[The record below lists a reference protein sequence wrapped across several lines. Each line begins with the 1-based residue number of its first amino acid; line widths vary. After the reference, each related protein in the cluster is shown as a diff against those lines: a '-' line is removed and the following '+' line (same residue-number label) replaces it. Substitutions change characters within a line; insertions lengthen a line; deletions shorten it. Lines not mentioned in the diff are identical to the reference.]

1 MPSRSVHFVG
11 SFPAASTDEAMRAMA
26 DSAGPL
32 LQTLPT
38 GETRRY
44 EYYVRPILEDLVAQG
59 ALEVT
64 RAGEWR
70 TRRDRPRYRVP
81 QGRTAIGD
89 GMDLGYSREAAE
101 ALPIFSTVRADLGRP
116 ELALQ
121 IGMPT
126 DLTLAF
132 VALGP
137 KGIRSQRTAFTV
149 ATMGEIAAVA
159 RTGGDDV
166 VIQLE
171 ATAEL
176 VAMALTQPAHRMVER
191 LLGSGRGITAL
202 AAAAP
207 EGSRIGVHLCLGSL
221 HNKGVPLRTA
231 RPFVDLANSVARQWP
246 SGRTL
251 EYVHVPFAAGD
262 SPPAA
267 ESRFYAPLADLSL
280 PAGTRFYAGV
290 VHDVPTEDEQRKTL
304 HTIENALGRRVDG
317 VACACGLGR
326 RPRAVAD
333 TLMARAVK
341 LAGS

>member
-1 MPSRSVHFVG
+1 MRSRSVHFVG
-11 SFPAASTDEAMRAMA
+11 SFPATNTDEAMRAMA
-26 DSAGPL
+26 AGAGPL
-32 LQTLPT
+32 LYTLPT

-64 RAGEWR
+64 RPGDWR
-70 TRRDRPRYRVP
+70 TRRDRPRYRLP
-81 QGRTAIGD
+81 RGRTPAGD
-89 GMDLGYSREAAE
+89 GMNLGYAREAAE
-101 ALPIFSTVRADLGRP
+101 ALPIFSAVRADLGRP
-116 ELALQ
+116 ELAVQ

-137 KGIRSQRTAFTV
+137 KGIRSGRTPFAD
-149 ATMGEIAAVA
+149 ATAREIATIA
-159 RTGGDDV
+159 RAGGDDV

-176 VAMALTQPAHRMVER
+176 VAMALTQPAHRTAER
-191 LLGSGRGITAL
+191 LLGSARGIAAL

-207 EGSRIGVHLCLGSL
+207 EGTRLGVHLCLGSL
-221 HNKGVPLRTA
+221 HNTGVPLRRA
-231 RPFVDLANSVARQWP
+231 RPVVDLANSVARQWP
-246 SGRTL
+246 AGRTL

-262 SPPAA
+262 RPPAA
-267 ESRFYAPLADLSL
+267 GARFYAPLAELSL
-280 PAGTRFYAGV
+280 PAGTRFYAGL
-290 VHDVPTEDEQRKTL
+290 VHDVPTEEEQRKTL
-304 HTIENALGRRVDG
+304 RTIENALGRRVDG

-333 TLMARAVK
+333 ALMARAVTV
-341 LAGS
+341 ADS

>member
-1 MPSRSVHFVG
+1 MG
-11 SFPAASTDEAMRAMA
+11 SFPATTTDEAMRAMA

-32 LQTLPT
+32 LHTLPT

-59 ALEVT
+59 ALEVA

-70 TRRDRPRYRVP
+70 TRRDRPRYRLP
-81 QGRTAIGD
+81 PGRTPTGA
-89 GMDLGYSREAAE
+89 GMDLGYAGEAAE
-101 ALPIFSTVRADLGRP
+101 ALPIFSAVRADLGRP

-137 KGIRSQRTAFTV
+137 KGIRSGRAPFTEATAR
-149 ATMGEIAAVA
+149 EIATIA
-159 RTGGDDV
+159 RMGGDDV

-191 LLGSGRGITAL
+191 VLGSGRGIAAL

-207 EGSRIGVHLCLGSL
+207 QGTRIGVHLCLGSL
-221 HNKGVPLRTA
+221 HNKGAPLRTA
-231 RPFVDLANSVARQWP
+231 RPFVDLANSVARHWP

-262 SPPAA
+262 RPPAA
-267 ESRFYAPLADLSL
+267 GPGS
-280 PAGTRFYAGV
+280 TR
-290 VHDVPTEDEQRKTL
+290 PSP
-304 HTIENALGRRVDG
+304 I
-317 VACACGLGR
+317 CPC
-326 RPRAVAD
+326 PRAPAS
-333 TLMARAVK
+333 TRASSTTYPPRTSSERRCTPSRMRSAAASTASPAHAVW
-341 LAGS
+341 AVVPAPSRTRSWRAP